1 MVIAWLIAM
10 LPAGW
15 IILAVTAS
23 GVLIAALTIFWI
35 ALGVALAKQVTE
47 QRCPRCHDW
56 FCLRREPPYWYG
68 LFNHCC
74 ESCGLSLEAGKA
86 EP

>member
-10 LPAGW
+10 LPVGW
-15 IILAVTAS
+15 SILALISS
-23 GVLIAALTIFWI
+23 GTLIAALTIFWI
-35 ALGVALAKQVTE
+35 ALGITFAKQVTE

-56 FCLRREPPYWYG
+56 FCLRRELPYWYG
-68 LFNHCC
+68 LFNNRC
-74 ESCGLSLEAGKA
+74 ESCGLSLEADKA